1 MSNKNTIV
9 IIGKP
14 NVGKSTLFN
23 RIIGKSHSI
32 VSEQEGVTR
41 DRIKSSFIWNGQ
53 NYDIIDTGGYISKS
67 KKVMDLEVNIQ
78 SDIAKNESDLIL
90 LLMDV
95 KQEITANDRDLAQ
108 SILKLNKPYLFILNK
123 VDNDRL
129 LSNKNNF
136 YELGLNDPIMI
147 SSQTGKNIGDLL
159 DRIHGS
165 LSAKKNNDKLHDFS
179 IAIIG
184 TPNVGKSSLINK
196 IMNKNLSIVTDI
208 AGTTRDSVDSSINY
222 FNHRIRLIDTAGL
235 RKKSKITEDIEYY
248 STVRTGRI
256 IDECDI
262 VLMMLDITKD
272 FGKQDQD
279 IIRNIISKGKGLVIV
294 INKLDLVKNKQESM
308 SNYINK
314 IRYKY
319 SSLKNYPFI
328 FTSVKENKRVR
339 DVISTALEV
348 NNNRS
353 LKIKTRDLNLWLADV
368 IKANPPVAIKG
379 KNLKIKFVS
388 QIRICPPLFVFHTN
402 HPKLFSVPYK
412 RYLENQLRLKF
423 GFLGV
428 SIKISFRSK

>member
-1 MSNKNTIV
+1 MSEVFFYHLTQTRLEATLPKILERALAADWSV
-9 IIGKP
+9 ELR
-14 NVGKSTLFN
+14 VGMKADVELISDAIWKGPDDSFLP
-23 RIIGKSHSI
+23 HC
-32 VSEQEGVTR
+32 SE
-41 DRIKSSFIWNGQ
+41 D
-53 NYDIIDTGGYISKS
+53 
-67 KKVMDLEVNIQ
+67 
-78 SDIAKNESDLIL
+78 
-90 LLMDV
+90 
-95 KQEITANDRDLAQ
+95 
-108 SILKLNKPYLFILNK
+108 
-123 VDNDRL
+123 
-129 LSNKNNF
+129 
-136 YELGLNDPIMI
+136 
-147 SSQTGKNIGDLL
+147 
-159 DRIHGS
+159 
-165 LSAKKNNDKLHDFS
+165 NDKLHDFS